1 MAAPRVSQLLAA
13 RLVRREPIRRPSE
26 GLGQP
31 PHLAAPD
38 PRTLEVTQLVSL
50 PHRSGPERTY
60 TLDAYFFFPQSWG
73 VSPTSYSMGDFYRD
87 ASIRMRLHSPTVLLA
102 DLADLNSPRNPGTML
117 RQQLPLLL
125 TEDAPRAS
133 ALVKL
138 AQLYSAEVADAAA
151 TEVEVLRTLVGQ
163 AKRTSADRLR
173 LVESLE
179 KATNHMLKALGSMHR
194 LRAKVAAFAA
204 LQPKEVPQALAF
216 AEEYVS
222 AVIDLKLAEL
232 AELIEGIPE
241 LRDGTATA
249 TRLRIRLG
257 RTIEQVNRYRLD
269 QGFATPWGDAPEYY
283 SYRIGRLKDT
293 LERALYIDT
302 RQSDSDP
309 FYRNS
314 AAMVAAGLAATWATL
329 AQVPLL
335 NYELARDHQGLLLTF
350 AVVAYVLKDRI
361 KEWTRQSLSSRI
373 LRWDHDRQLSFD
385 TLEEVGFG
393 SIAGRARE
401 RVRFL
406 AEAQVPPE
414 VLALRLLHRTVRGVT
429 SESEQILHYHRQL
442 VLGAGSS
449 PVPAGFAVQDLLR
462 LSLAEVLTRLDD
474 PVSQVRFYDYET
486 GRFRSAEIPQVY
498 HLNVLLV
505 SHDQTSGKR
514 TMSRTRVVATRRGII
529 RLDQFGE

>member
-1 MAAPRVSQLLAA
+1 MAAPRISQLLAA
-13 RLVRREPIRRPSE
+13 QLVRRRPARRLSD
-26 GLGQP
+26 GLRQAP
-31 PHLAAPD
+31 LLTAPD
-38 PRTLEVTQLVSL
+38 PRTLEIAQLL
-50 PHRSGPERTY
+50 PLPSGPERTY
-60 TLDAYFFFPQSWG
+60 TLDAYFFFPQSFG
-73 VSPTSYSMGDFYRD
+73 VSPTSYSVSDFYRD

-102 DLADLNSPRNPGTML
+102 DLADLNSPRNPGATL

-125 TEDAPRAS
+125 TDDAPRAS

-138 AQLYSAEVADAAA
+138 AQLYSAEVADAAS
-151 TEVEVLRTLVGQ
+151 TEVEVLRTLVAQ
-163 AKRTSADRLR
+163 AKGSPPDRKR

-179 KATNHMLKALGSMHR
+179 NATNHMLRALGSMHR

-204 LQPKEVPQALAF
+204 LQPREVPQALAF

-232 AELIEGIPE
+232 AELIEGLPE
-241 LRDGTATA
+241 LRDGTGTA
-249 TRLRIRLG
+249 TRLRVRLG

-293 LERALYIDT
+293 LERALFIDT
-302 RQSDSDP
+302 RQSDRDP

-335 NYELARDHQGLLLTF
+335 NYELARDHQGLLVTF
-350 AVVAYVLKDRI
+350 AVLAYVLKDRI
-361 KEWTRQSLSSRI
+361 KEWTKQSLSSRI
-373 LRWDHDRQLSFD
+373 LRWDHDRQLAFD

-401 RVRFL
+401 RVTFVPDT
-406 AEAQVPPE
+406 QVPAE

-429 SESEQILHYHRQL
+429 SESEQVLHYHRQL
-442 VLGAGSS
+442 TLGAGRS

-474 PVSQVRFYDYET
+474 PVAKVRFYDYQT
-486 GRFRSAEIPQVY
+486 GRFRSADIPQVY
-498 HLNVLLV
+498 HLNVVLV
-505 SHDQTSGKR
+505 AQDQTSGRK
-514 TMSRTRVVATRRGII
+514 TLSRTRVVSTRRGILRI
-529 RLDQFGE
+529 DHLGDQG

>member
-13 RLVRREPIRRPSE
+13 RLVRRKPARRPSE
-26 GLGQP
+26 GIGQP
-31 PHLAAPD
+31 PQLSAPD
-38 PRTLEVTQLVSL
+38 PRTLEVTQLL
-50 PHRSGPERTY
+50 PLPRGPERTY
-60 TLDAYFFFPQSWG
+60 TLDAYFFFPQSFG
-73 VSPTSYSMGDFYRD
+73 VSPTSYSMSDFYRD

-125 TEDAPRAS
+125 TDDAPRAS

-138 AQLYSAEVADAAA
+138 AQLYSAEVAAAAA
-151 TEVEVLRTLVGQ
+151 TEVEVLRSLVGQ
-163 AKRTSADRLR
+163 ARHSPADRQR

-179 KATNHMLKALGSMHR
+179 KATSHMLKALGSMHR

-222 AVIDLKLAEL
+222 AVIDLKLADL
-232 AELIEGIPE
+232 AELIEGLAE
-241 LRDGTATA
+241 LRDGTGTA
-249 TRLRIRLG
+249 TRLRVRLG

-283 SYRIGRLKDT
+283 SYRIGRLKNT
-293 LERALYIDT
+293 LERALFIDT
-302 RQSDSDP
+302 RQADSDP

-373 LRWDHDRQLSFD
+373 LRWDHDRQLVFD

-401 RVRFL
+401 RVRFI
-406 AEAQVPPE
+406 AESQVPPD
-414 VLALRLLHRTVRGVT
+414 VLALRLLNRTVRGVT

-442 VLGAGSS
+442 VLGAGRS

-474 PVSQVRFYDYET
+474 PVSRVRFYDYQT
-486 GRFRSAEIPQVY
+486 GRFRTVEIPQVY

-505 SHDQTSGKR
+505 AFDHTTGQKTL
-514 TMSRTRVVATRRGII
+514 SRTRVVSTRKGIL
-529 RLDQFGE
+529 RLDHLGD

>member
-1 MAAPRVSQLLAA
+1 MAAPRVSQLLAS
-13 RLVRREPIRRPSE
+13 RLIRRQPVRRPSE

-31 PHLAAPD
+31 PQIVAPD
-38 PRTLEVTQLVSL
+38 PRTLEITQLLAL
-50 PHRSGPERTY
+50 PSGPERTY
-60 TLDAYFFFPQSWG
+60 KLDAYFFFPPSFG
-73 VSPTSYSMGDFYRD
+73 ISDTSYSQSDFYGD

-125 TEDAPRAS
+125 TDDAPRAS

-138 AQLYSAEVADAAA
+138 AQLYSAEVADAAS
-151 TEVEVLRTLVGQ
+151 TEVEVLRQLISQ
-163 AKRTSADRLR
+163 AKASPIDRKR
-173 LVESLE
+173 LVENLE
-179 KATNHMLKALGSMHR
+179 RATSHMLKALGSMHR
-194 LRAKVAAFAA
+194 LRAKVAAFAP

-232 AELIEGIPE
+232 AELIDGLPE
-241 LRDGTATA
+241 LRDGTSTA
-249 TRLRIRLG
+249 TRMRVRLG

-283 SYRIGRLKDT
+283 SYRIGRLKSI

-302 RQSDSDP
+302 RQADRDP

-335 NYELARDHQGLLLTF
+335 NYDLARDHQGLLLTF

-361 KEWTRQSLSSRI
+361 KEWTRQSLSSKI
-373 LRWDHDRQLSFD
+373 LRWDHDRKLIFD

-401 RVRFL
+401 RVHFL
-406 AEAQVPPE
+406 PESQVPQD
-414 VLALRLLHRTVRGVT
+414 VMALRVLNRTVRGVT
-429 SESEQILHYHRQL
+429 TETEEILHYHREL
-442 VLGAGSS
+442 TLGAGSS
-449 PVPAGFAVQDLLR
+449 PTPAGFAVQDLLR
-462 LSLAEVLTRLDD
+462 LSLADVLARLDD
-474 PVSQVRFYDYET
+474 PVAQVRFYDYQT
-486 GRFRSAEIPQVY
+486 GRFRSAQIPQVY
-498 HLNVLLV
+498 HLNVLLASLDTV
-505 SHDQTSGKR
+505 SGKR
-514 TMSRTRVVATRRGII
+514 TLSRTRVVCTRKGII
-529 RLDQFGE
+529 RLDHYGD